1 MNELIKITT
10 NEEGQNCVSAR
21 ELHEGLGNKRRFTD
35 WMKQRIEKYGFEE
48 NVDYIC
54 ISQNCETQRANGQK
68 GITVKKDYVVTID
81 MAKELCMVENN
92 DLGRKFRKYFIECEK
107 QLKEINTQEQLK
119 ANLLLSIYNGG
130 QEGIV
135 ASKQLVELETKPLL
149 KQIEEQKPLVSFA
162 TQVTNSSDCIDIGQ
176 FAKVLKDENI
186 KIGRNKLFSW
196 LRENKYL
203 MNNNEPY
210 QKFIDNGYFTVVE
223 VTKQTAYGV
232 KIYTKTL
239 ITGKGQIYILEKL
252 RG

>member
-21 ELHEGLGNKRRFTD
+21 ELHEGLKATERFQQWFDKRV
-35 WMKQRIEKYGFEE
+35 KKYGFEE
-48 NVDYIC
+48 EVDFT
-54 ISQNCETQRANGQK
+54 SVKTFTLVNNGA
-68 GITVKKDYVVTID
+68 KKELQDYAITID
-81 MAKELCMVENN
+81 MAKELCMVQNN
-92 DLGRKFRKYFIECEK
+92 ELGRKFRKYFIECERR
-107 QLKEINTQEQLK
+107 LKEINSQEQLK

>member
-1 MNELIKITT
+1 MNELINVQIETKDGI
-10 NEEGQNCVSAR
+10 NVVSSR
-21 ELHEGLGNKRRFTD
+21 V
-35 WMKQRIEKYGFEE
+35 I
-48 NVDYIC
+48 
-54 ISQNCETQRANGQK
+54 
-68 GITVKKDYVVTID
+68 
-81 MAKELCMVENN
+81 AKELGKEHSKVKRTLKTLLEQTPDVASDIFISEYN
-92 DLGRKFRKYFIECEK
+92 DRGRMLEEYLLTKDGFILYMFNTQGYNEFKIAYINEFNRMEK
-107 QLKEINTQEQLK
+107 QLKEISTQEQLK

>member
-1 MNELIKITT
+1 MVQNNE
-10 NEEGQNCVSAR
+10 
-21 ELHEGLGNKRRFTD
+21 
-35 WMKQRIEKYGFEE
+35 
-48 NVDYIC
+48 
-54 ISQNCETQRANGQK
+54 
-68 GITVKKDYVVTID
+68 
-81 MAKELCMVENN
+81 
-92 DLGRKFRKYFIECEK
+92 LGRKFRKYFIECEK

-130 QEGIV
+130 QEGII

-210 QKFIDNGYFTVVE
+210 QKYIDNGYFTVVE